1 VRSRAARMPVPTRR
15 SRRVRRPGPTGARA
29 AHRRAR
35 LPRWRAGPR
44 GRRAGALGAHRPLRL
59 GRRLPPRVVA
69 LRRARARGAP
79 AVGGAAGAVDVRDAR
94 RGGRRPGDDA
104 SEPPHGRVTE
114 CRYRPFMTTA
124 LVTGGNTGLGAAFA
138 RRLAADGHDLVL
150 VARDKERLEQTAAE
164 LRAAH
169 GVQVETLPADLVVAG
184 ERAVVEERLA
194 TVDVLVNNAAVIVQ
208 ELFDEAPVAALQ
220 EELDVNVTAVLRLTR
235 AALPGMIA
243 RGRGTVINLSSF
255 AGYLAPAGWSYA
267 AGKAWVLGF
276 TDTVAASLEGT
287 GVRVIA
293 VAPGAVKTG
302 YHERAG
308 LPTGG
313 SARWLTPEAV
323 VDRCFADLAR
333 GRALSVPGTPHR
345 VVVGALELP
354 RRTLRG
360 LSRLARRNR
369 ERNV

>member
-1 VRSRAARMPVPTRR
+1 
-15 SRRVRRPGPTGARA
+15 
-29 AHRRAR
+29 
-35 LPRWRAGPR
+35 
-44 GRRAGALGAHRPLRL
+44 
-59 GRRLPPRVVA
+59 
-69 LRRARARGAP
+69 
-79 AVGGAAGAVDVRDAR
+79 
-94 RGGRRPGDDA
+94 
-104 SEPPHGRVTE
+104 
-114 CRYRPFMTTA
+114 MTTA

-138 RRLAADGHDLVL
+138 RRLAAGGHDLVL

-169 GVQVETLPADLVVAG
+169 GVQVETLAADLAVVG

-194 TVDVLVNNAAVIVQ
+194 AVDVLVNNAAVIVQ
-208 ELFDEAPVAALQ
+208 ELFDEAPVPALQ

-267 AGKAWVLGF
+267 AGKAWVLSF
-276 TDTVAASLEGT
+276 TDTVAASLDGT

-313 SARWLTPEAV
+313 SARWLTPKAV

-345 VVVGALELP
+345 LVVGALELP

-360 LSRLARRNR
+360 LSRLARHNR
-369 ERNV
+369 GRSVHRRATARH

>member
-1 VRSRAARMPVPTRR
+1 
-15 SRRVRRPGPTGARA
+15 
-29 AHRRAR
+29 
-35 LPRWRAGPR
+35 
-44 GRRAGALGAHRPLRL
+44 
-59 GRRLPPRVVA
+59 
-69 LRRARARGAP
+69 
-79 AVGGAAGAVDVRDAR
+79 
-94 RGGRRPGDDA
+94 
-104 SEPPHGRVTE
+104 
-114 CRYRPFMTTA
+114 MTTA

-164 LRAAH
+164 LHAAH
-169 GVQVETLPADLVVAG
+169 GVQVETLPADLAVAG

-194 TVDVLVNNAAVIVQ
+194 DGSAPVDVLVNNAALIVQ

-220 EELDVNVTAVLRLTR
+220 EELDVNVAAVLRLTR

-243 RGRGTVINLSSF
+243 RGRGTVINVSSF

-267 AGKAWVLGF
+267 AGKGWVLSF

-293 VAPGAVKTG
+293 VAPGSVKTG

-308 LPTGG
+308 LPTVG

-354 RRTLRG
+354 RRTLRRI
-360 LSRLARRNR
+360 SRLARRNR
-369 ERNV
+369 ERAVTRR

>member
-1 VRSRAARMPVPTRR
+1 M
-15 SRRVRRPGPTGARA
+15 
-29 AHRRAR
+29 
-35 LPRWRAGPR
+35 
-44 GRRAGALGAHRPLRL
+44 
-59 GRRLPPRVVA
+59 
-69 LRRARARGAP
+69 
-79 AVGGAAGAVDVRDAR
+79 
-94 RGGRRPGDDA
+94 
-104 SEPPHGRVTE
+104 
-114 CRYRPFMTTA
+114 
-124 LVTGGNTGLGAAFA
+124 
-138 RRLAADGHDLVL
+138 
-150 VARDKERLEQTAAE
+150 
-164 LRAAH
+164 
-169 GVQVETLPADLVVAG
+169 
-184 ERAVVEERLA
+184 
-194 TVDVLVNNAAVIVQ
+194 
-208 ELFDEAPVAALQ
+208 
-220 EELDVNVTAVLRLTR
+220 
-235 AALPGMIA
+235 
-243 RGRGTVINLSSF
+243 INLSSF

-267 AGKAWVLGF
+267 AGKAWVLSF

-369 ERNV
+369 ERSVTRGAARPS

>member
-1 VRSRAARMPVPTRR
+1 
-15 SRRVRRPGPTGARA
+15 
-29 AHRRAR
+29 
-35 LPRWRAGPR
+35 
-44 GRRAGALGAHRPLRL
+44 
-59 GRRLPPRVVA
+59 
-69 LRRARARGAP
+69 
-79 AVGGAAGAVDVRDAR
+79 
-94 RGGRRPGDDA
+94 
-104 SEPPHGRVTE
+104 
-114 CRYRPFMTTA
+114 MTTA

-150 VARDKERLEQTAAE
+150 VARDKERLEETAAA

-169 GVQVETLPADLVVAG
+169 GVQVETLAADLSVVG
-184 ERAVVEERLA
+184 ERAVVEQRLA
-194 TVDVLVNNAAVIVQ
+194 SVDVLVNNAAVIVR

-243 RGRGTVINLSSF
+243 RGRGTVINVSSF

-267 AGKAWVLGF
+267 AGKAWVLSF
-276 TDTVAASLEGT
+276 TDTVAASLHGT

-293 VAPGAVKTG
+293 VAPGAVNTG
-302 YHERAG
+302 YHQRAG

-333 GRALSVPGTPHR
+333 GRALSVPGTPQR

-369 ERNV
+369 ERSVTRGGPRPG

>member
-1 VRSRAARMPVPTRR
+1 
-15 SRRVRRPGPTGARA
+15 
-29 AHRRAR
+29 
-35 LPRWRAGPR
+35 
-44 GRRAGALGAHRPLRL
+44 
-59 GRRLPPRVVA
+59 
-69 LRRARARGAP
+69 
-79 AVGGAAGAVDVRDAR
+79 
-94 RGGRRPGDDA
+94 
-104 SEPPHGRVTE
+104 
-114 CRYRPFMTTA
+114 
-124 LVTGGNTGLGAAFA
+124 
-138 RRLAADGHDLVL
+138 
-150 VARDKERLEQTAAE
+150 
-164 LRAAH
+164 
-169 GVQVETLPADLVVAG
+169 
-184 ERAVVEERLA
+184 
-194 TVDVLVNNAAVIVQ
+194 VDVLVNNAALIVQ
-208 ELFDEAPVAALQ
+208 ELFDEAPMAALQ

-267 AGKAWVLGF
+267 AGKAWVLSF

-369 ERNV
+369 ERSVTRDAARPS